1 MKFGKK
7 SMGAVAAGLSL
18 AMALTG
24 FAPAVA
30 LAEQPETP
38 TVEKIVQLNNGST
51 VDATF
56 TFKAE
61 PTVLFKET
69 DNETETH
76 TVTATIGSK
85 NTIEVKADGS
95 KAENKGEATINFGN
109 FDHAGVYAWTVTE
122 VSSSAADSK
131 GTFQNN
137 TENKTYT
144 LVAVVS
150 NPSTEGGAYTVS
162 SYQVWDGVPTATEVE
177 GKVQYS
183 GSNTAKKS
191 DKATFTNKYTEN
203 TDENNSD
210 KNPSN
215 LTITKTVTGAQG
227 DKSKD
232 FTFTVTFTIPKGT
245 ILPKDKT
252 AADVLNEIKATAT
265 DGATIKT
272 QGQAVDGATTRTF
285 TFTAKDA
292 KSVTFTNILVGTTY
306 KVEEAEAN
314 KGGYK
319 TTWAAVSNGT
329 SETKQDGILV
339 GEKTNTGT
347 MTNAKEDT
355 VVTGLIV
362 NNAPFIVMIGV
373 AAAGV
378 AAYGT
383 AKRKLEK

>member
-76 TVTATIGSK
+76 TVTATIGSN

-150 NPSTEGGAYTVS
+150 NPSTEPYP
-162 SYQVWDGVPTATEVE
+162 QP
-177 GKVQYS
+177 Q
-183 GSNTAKKS
+183 
-191 DKATFTNKYTEN
+191 
-203 TDENNSD
+203 
-210 KNPSN
+210 
-215 LTITKTVTGAQG
+215 
-227 DKSKD
+227 
-232 FTFTVTFTIPKGT
+232 
-245 ILPKDKT
+245 
-252 AADVLNEIKATAT
+252 
-265 DGATIKT
+265 
-272 QGQAVDGATTRTF
+272 
-285 TFTAKDA
+285 
-292 KSVTFTNILVGTTY
+292 
-306 KVEEAEAN
+306 
-314 KGGYK
+314 
-319 TTWAAVSNGT
+319 
-329 SETKQDGILV
+329 
-339 GEKTNTGT
+339 
-347 MTNAKEDT
+347 
-355 VVTGLIV
+355 
-362 NNAPFIVMIGV
+362 
-373 AAAGV
+373 
-378 AAYGT
+378 
-383 AKRKLEK
+383 